1 MKKSLF
7 FVAILPLFFAVHTVR
22 GQHFEV
28 GALIGT
34 SNYIGDLSL
43 NSTKMYLKESN
54 FAGGMHLRYNM
65 NPNVSFKLAANYVNI
80 SGTDENARIQELR
93 NRNLSFASSMFE
105 GMFAVEVNIPGFQP
119 YALNQPFS
127 PYLYAGVSLTQF
139 TPQAFYLDQWYDL
152 QPLQTEGVSYS
163 NTTFGIPFGLG
174 VKFAV
179 TDKFSIGLDFGAR
192 YTFTDYLDDVSGHYT
207 DAEAMVA
214 AGNIIGAALSNRSGE
229 FLGADH
235 PDIPTANE
243 LRGDTK
249 LHDMYFVF
257 GLTVSYHFLD
267 NGLMRGRTRN
277 RNKIG
282 CQRF

>member
-1 MKKSLF
+1 MF
-7 FVAILPLFFAVHTVR
+7 FGGAVFYHNPK
-22 GQHFEV
+22 
-28 GALIGT
+28 A
-34 SNYIGDLSL
+34 Y
-43 NSTKMYLKESN
+43 
-54 FAGGMHLRYNM
+54 YN
-65 NPNVSFKLAANYVNI
+65 
-80 SGTDENARIQELR
+80 G
-93 NRNLSFASSMFE
+93 
-105 GMFAVEVNIPGFQP
+105 
-119 YALNQPFS
+119 
-127 PYLYAGVSLTQF
+127 
-139 TPQAFYLDQWYDL
+139 QWYAL
-152 QPLQTEGVSYS
+152 QPLATEGIQYNRLNVSLPV
-163 NTTFGIPFGLG
+163 GGGLSL
-174 VKFAV
+174 
-179 TDKFSIGLDFGAR
+179 SIGRHHNFGWELGWR
-192 YTFTDYLDDVSGHYT
+192 QSFTDYLDDVSGHYA